1 MRTLHDV
8 QHEIDVLIKEEWH
21 SHYWAPLSSL
31 ARLTE
36 EVGELAREINAQYGE
51 KPKKASEGPGNIATE
66 MGDILFILAS
76 LANSI
81 GVDLDTAFDE
91 LWAARQLEP
100 DLDRLGADARTH
112 LPPAWEIETDLT
124 PLARALA
131 AKEAGAVAF
140 SRSGDPDLGE
150 FAEAVVLYRG
160 GEVPDEIPTG

>member
-51 KPKKASEGPGNIATE
+51 KPKEASEGPGDIATE

-76 LANSI
+76 LANST
-81 GVDLDTAFDE
+81 GVDLDSAFREDMAKH
-91 LWAARQLEP
+91 LQRDANRWKQPSRGIQSALE
-100 DLDRLGADARTH
+100 G
-112 LPPAWEIETDLT
+112 
-124 PLARALA
+124 
-131 AKEAGAVAF
+131 
-140 SRSGDPDLGE
+140 
-150 FAEAVVLYRG
+150 RG
-160 GEVPDEIPTG
+160 IRRCP